1 MVHLRHA
8 YGVRSADRGTRF
20 EFRLLGPL
28 EVESD
33 GAVLPVGG
41 PRQRALL
48 AFLLLHANEV
58 VRRERLIDALWGEQ
72 PPARAQNALQVAVH
86 GLRRVLGPE
95 RVETVGDG
103 YRLHVEPD
111 ELDLARVQE
120 LLRHSPAAAL
130 ELWRGPVLAG
140 VEAPFAAAEA
150 ARLEQLRLT
159 AVEARIEA
167 ELARGDHALLVP
179 ELEALIAEHPY
190 RERLRG
196 HLMLAL
202 YRLGRQ
208 AEALDAYQAA
218 RRLLVDQL
226 GIEPGPD
233 LQELERA
240 ILRQDPALT
249 PQISAMPRL
258 PVPAAPL
265 IGRGLELAAV
275 TGLLRRADVRL
286 VTLTGTGGTG
296 KTRLALEAAWQLA
309 SDFDETVF
317 VDLSPLSEPELVVA
331 TIAEALEVQPTLE
344 EVRAAVRRGRRL
356 LLLDNFERVGDAAP
370 VVRDVLAAAPGL
382 KALVTSRAAL
392 RLSGEHEYAVPP
404 LAVPDARARRSVEA
418 LAQNEAVQ
426 LFVARARAV
435 RADFQLAD
443 NSPAVAEICRL
454 VDGLPLAIELAAVRV
469 KLMSPAELCRRLTRR
484 LEVLTGGPRDAPA
497 RQRAL
502 RTTIAWSVELVPPE
516 EARLF
521 RRLGVFAGGWS
532 LEAAE
537 QVCEGRLDEL
547 STLVDQS
554 LVLRRS
560 EARGEVRFDL
570 LQAVREYAL
579 ELLEAAGERD
589 RLERRHL
596 EYFLTLAEDAAPRL
610 LTREGSELLVK
621 LDAEHDNLRAALAA
635 SRTFGLR
642 DRHLR
647 VCSELWRFWY
657 VRGYFAEGR
666 RWLEDALAEAEEQ
679 PLPLRAAALR
689 AAGILATEHGDL
701 EAGQQRAAAAL
712 DLFRKLNDKRGVL
725 TSLTALGNAARN
737 AGSIETAK
745 ACFEE
750 SGAIAR
756 ELGLSEDVA
765 VSLSNL
771 GGVAIAEED
780 YERAEE
786 LYERSLD
793 ISREVGREDAAAL
806 ALANL
811 GYVHLRRSRPRD
823 AATVLAEA
831 LEISGR
837 LGFRATTISCLVIR
851 AAAATALADADAAA
865 RLLGAAS
872 AVSEATGEPL
882 ELRDN
887 SLLDETTQRARRELG
902 DAVFDRAFE
911 LGRASPDDVVAEASA
926 DRVR

>member
-1 MVHLRHA
+1 
-8 YGVRSADRGTRF
+8 VRSRDRGTRF

-111 ELDLARVQE
+111 ELDVARFQE
-120 LLRHSPAAAL
+120 LLRQSPAAAL

-150 ARLEQLRLT
+150 ARLEQVRLA

-208 AEALDAYQAA
+208 AEALDAYHAA

-226 GIEPGPD
+226 GIEPGPE

-240 ILRQDPALT
+240 ILRHDPALA
-249 PQISAMPRL
+249 PPSSAVPRL
-258 PVPAAPL
+258 PVPPTPL
-265 IGRGLELAAV
+265 IGRELELAAV
-275 TGLLRRADVRL
+275 TGLLRRPDVRL
-286 VTLTGTGGTG
+286 LTLTGAGGTG
-296 KTRLALEAAWQLA
+296 KTRLALEAAWQL
-309 SDFDETVF
+309 SEDFDETVF
-317 VDLSPLSEPELVVA
+317 VDLSPLSDPELVVA
-331 TIAEALEVQPTLE
+331 TIAEALEVQPALE
-344 EVRAAVRRGRRL
+344 EVQAKARAGRRL

-370 VVRDVLAAAPGL
+370 VVRDLLAAAPGL

-404 LAVPDARARRSVEA
+404 LAVPDAGARRSVEA

-435 RADFQLAD
+435 SADFRLAGD
-443 NSPAVAEICRL
+443 NAPAVAEICRL

-497 RQRAL
+497 RQQAL
-502 RTTIAWSVELVPPE
+502 RTTIAWSVELLSPE
-516 EARLF
+516 EERLF

-537 QVCEGRLDEL
+537 QVCEGGLDEL

-560 EARGEVRFDL
+560 GERGAVRFDL

-621 LDAEHDNLRAALAA
+621 LDSELDNLRAALAA
-635 SRTFGLR
+635 SRSLGLR
-642 DRHLR
+642 ERHLR

-666 RWLEDALAEAEEQ
+666 RWLEDALADADEQ

-823 AATVLAEA
+823 AAAVLAEA

-911 LGRASPDDVVAEASA
+911 LGRASPDDVVAEALA

>member
-1 MVHLRHA
+1 
-8 YGVRSADRGTRF
+8 VRSADRGTRF

-58 VRRERLIDALWGEQ
+58 VRRERLIDALWGDE

-111 ELDLARVQE
+111 ELDLGRFQE
-120 LLRHSPAAAL
+120 LLRQSPAAAL

-150 ARLEQLRLT
+150 ARLEQLRLA

-208 AEALDAYQAA
+208 AEALDAYHAG

-233 LQELERA
+233 LRELERA

-258 PVPAAPL
+258 PVPATPL
-265 IGRGLELAAV
+265 IGRGLELAVV

-309 SDFDETVF
+309 GDFDETVF

-370 VVRDVLAAAPGL
+370 VVRDLLAAAPGL
-382 KALVTSRAAL
+382 KALLTSRAAL

-404 LAVPDARARRSVEA
+404 LAVPDAGAPRGVEA

-435 RADFQLAD
+435 SADFRLGGD
-443 NSPAVAEICRL
+443 NAPAVAEICRL

-469 KLMSPAELCRRLTRR
+469 KLMSPAELSGRLTRR

-502 RTTIAWSVELVPPE
+502 RTTIAWSVELLSPE
-516 EARLF
+516 EERLF

-560 EARGEVRFDL
+560 GARGEVRFDL

-635 SRTFGLR
+635 SRSLGLR
-642 DRHLR
+642 ERHLR

-666 RWLEDALAEAEEQ
+666 RWLEDALAEADEQ

-786 LYERSLD
+786 LYTRSLD
-793 ISREVGREDAAAL
+793 ISRAVGREDAAAL

-811 GYVHLRRSRPRD
+811 GYVHLRRGRPRD

>member
-1 MVHLRHA
+1 M
-8 YGVRSADRGTRF
+8 RSGDRGTRF

-48 AFLLLHANEV
+48 ALLLLHANEV
-58 VRRERLIDALWGEQ
+58 VKRERLIDGLWGEE
-72 PPARAQNALQVAVH
+72 PPPRAHNALQVAVH

-95 RVETVGDG
+95 RVETVADG
-103 YRLHVEPD
+103 YRLRVQPG
-111 ELDLARVQE
+111 ELDLARFQE
-120 LLRHSPAAAL
+120 LLRQSPAAAL
-130 ELWRGPVLAG
+130 ELWRGPALAG

-150 ARLEQLRLT
+150 SRLEQLRLA

-167 ELARGDHALLVP
+167 ELARGDHELLVP

-196 HLMLAL
+196 QLMLAL

-208 AEALDAYQAA
+208 AEALEAYQAT
-218 RRLLVDQL
+218 RRLLVEQL
-226 GIEPGPD
+226 GIEPGPE

-240 ILRQDPALT
+240 ILRQDPALA
-249 PQISAMPRL
+249 PQTSAMPRL
-258 PVPAAPL
+258 PVPATPL
-265 IGRGLELAAV
+265 VGRGLELAAV
-275 TGLLRRADVRL
+275 TGLLRRPDVRL
-286 VTLTGTGGTG
+286 LTLTGTGGTG

-309 SDFDETVF
+309 GDFDDTVF
-317 VDLSPLSEPELVVA
+317 VDLSPLAEPELVVA
-331 TIAEALEVQPTLE
+331 TVAEALEVRPTLE
-344 EVRAAVRRGRRL
+344 EVCAVVRAGRRL
-356 LLLDNFERVGDAAP
+356 LLLDNFERVDDAAP
-370 VVRDVLAAAPGL
+370 LVRDLLSAAPGL

-404 LAVPDARARRSVEA
+404 LAVPDAAAGRNVEA
-418 LAQNEAVQ
+418 LSQNEAVQ
-426 LFVARARAV
+426 LFVARAGAV
-435 RADFQLAD
+435 SADFRLTDD
-443 NSPAVAEICRL
+443 NAAAVAEICRL
-454 VDGLPLAIELAAVRV
+454 VDGLPLALELAAARV
-469 KLMSPAELCRRLTRR
+469 KLMSPAELCKRLTRR
-484 LEVLTGGPRDAPA
+484 LDVLTGGPRDAPA
-497 RQRAL
+497 RQQAL
-502 RTTIAWSVELVPPE
+502 RTTIAWSVELLSPE
-516 EARLF
+516 EERLF
-521 RRLGVFAGGWS
+521 HRVGVFAGGWS

-537 QVCEGRLDEL
+537 QVGEGRLDDL

-560 EARGEVRFDL
+560 GARGDVRFDL

-579 ELLEAAGERD
+579 EALDAAGERE

-610 LTREGSELLVK
+610 LTREGSELLVT
-621 LDAEHDNLRAALAA
+621 LDVEHDNLRAALAA
-635 SRTFGLR
+635 SRSLGLGE
-642 DRHLR
+642 RHLR

-666 RWLEDALAEAEEQ
+666 RWLEDALADADEQ

-689 AAGILATEHGDL
+689 AAGILATEHGDF
-701 EAGQQRAAAAL
+701 EVGQQRAAAAL

-725 TSLTALGNAARN
+725 TSLTVLGNAARN

-756 ELGLSEDVA
+756 ELGLTEDVA

-771 GGVAIAEED
+771 GSVAIHEED
-780 YERAEE
+780 YERALE
-786 LYERSLD
+786 LYGASLT
-793 ISREVGREDAAAL
+793 ISRGVGREDAAAL
-806 ALANL
+806 ALTSL
-811 GYVHLRRSRPRD
+811 GYVHLRRGRPHE
-823 AATVLAEA
+823 ATALLAEA

-837 LGFRATTISCLVIR
+837 LGFRATTISCLIVR
-851 AAAATALADADAAA
+851 AAAATALADAEAAA

-882 ELRDN
+882 QLLD
-887 SLLDETTQRARRELG
+887 SSVLDETTQAARRELG
-902 DAVFDRAFE
+902 DAAFDRAFQ
-911 LGRASPDDVVAEASA
+911 LGRSSADDVVIEALA
-926 DRVR
+926 DRVT